1 MDTHHATSHD
11 LLHDEAYAPL
21 PYSPLPDH
29 PVPAGA
35 PALGQR
41 RPLKVFAVTLASL
54 MFLVS
59 LVALVIHQSPQTP
72 VTVDNDGPSMERE
85 GRGVAQGVSEKSF
98 LGFSGR
104 RLSYNWTTAMFAWQR
119 TAFHFQP
126 EKNWMNGRSPSFF
139 SLSFSNYTSHIF
151 QMVRIFSILFFFPF
165 FFYIILEMHF
175 VKCFL

>member
-126 EKNWMNGRSPSFF
+126 EKNWMNGRSPSFL
-139 SLSFSNYTSHIF
+139 SLFPTTLPNF
-151 QMVRIFSILFFFPF
+151 QMVRIFSILI